1 MRGIPF
7 YSILN
12 LIRNIHWRRSAH
24 NGPALIMELMSPF
37 KLATLPFSKL
47 LASRS

>member
-1 MRGIPF
+1 LLHPGF
-7 YSILN
+7 LDYHLN
-12 LIRNIHWRRSAH
+12 DLGGYHVPRLPY
-24 NGPALIMELMSPF
+24 GPALIMELMSPF